1 MARGMDLS
9 NVDTVI
15 NYDVP
20 THIQTYVHRVG
31 RTARAGGSGTAFTMV
46 KAAQFRNF
54 KGLLHQA
61 DNSFY
66 SIYPTVND
74 ETLQPLMK
82 TYQHGLAALKNVLQL
97 EKHGEQNPHQPLS
110 VSQ

>member
-1 MARGMDLS
+1 MARGIDLS

-20 THIQTYVHRVG
+20 QYIQTYVHRVG
-31 RTARAGGSGTAFTMV
+31 RTARAGGSGTSYTFV

-54 KGLLHQA
+54 KSMLHHA

-66 SIYPTVND
+66 SVHPTIN
-74 ETLQPLMK
+74 EEATAPIMAP
-82 TYQHGLAALKNVLQL
+82 YQQGLAALKNLLQL
-97 EKHGEQNPHQPLS
+97 EKHGVQDQRQPIT
-110 VSQ
+110 V